1 MMRTN
6 ILLVGAL
13 ASLAVS
19 AADVRQVFRE
29 PRLTRGDT
37 NVRRVQPID
46 DAAWIWADVPP
57 QWGVATD
64 GDAWRTKVTAS
75 SCPFF
80 RFRRRFVADGAPLR
94 LDVSAD
100 ERFVL
105 FLDGR
110 PVARGP
116 HRGLVMHW
124 YYQTYEITGL
134 APGEHVLE
142 AVCWQLGRHAPL
154 AQLSYRGGF
163 VLKAEGAYDAQLT
176 TGKAAWEVGALAN
189 TRMTDIGTS
198 RTFGVGSQCEID
210 GTSFVNERPAR
221 WAAATVV
228 RPPLAPS
235 PCGGRAPGWMLFPTE
250 RPDVTYAAKTPG
262 RVVNAAAD
270 LTRPLV
276 VPAHA
281 ERDFWW
287 DLGDYY
293 CAYPELETAGGRG
306 AVVTWG
312 WTESLRDA
320 DGRKGDRAAW
330 RGKSFSQTLT
340 DTFRCD
346 GRPGAFFTTPW
357 WRCGRWCRL
366 TVKTA
371 DEPLEI
377 RRVAVGETGYP
388 LAADAAF
395 SCDDGELADVVAIC
409 RRSLA
414 ACLHEM
420 PVDCPYYEQQMY
432 PGDTRIQLQILN
444 ALTRDARLNRFAMSV
459 FDFDRRDNGMVAMN
473 FPTRATQ
480 ESATYTLCWTLMFG
494 DYLLW
499 HDDPAFLRAR
509 LPGARHA
516 LMGMAR
522 YENADGLLEDLPGWS
537 FMDWM
542 PRGSAF
548 AKRWRMGTAPCGS
561 PGQGVSALNN
571 LLYLH
576 ALRSVAAVD
585 EALGERH
592 LAAHGRAKAERLG
605 RTLVARFWDE
615 TRGLLADTA
624 AKDAFSE
631 HAQSLAIL
639 GGILS
644 DGQRRRAFE
653 GLLSAPDLAP
663 ASSYFAYYL
672 FSAYASEGRA
682 DLIRRRLDTWKNFVR
697 HGAKTA
703 FETQEVEARSDCH
716 AWSACP
722 LHFLQTAFAG
732 VTPAAPFFRRVRVA
746 PQPAGLAFIRA
757 KTPCPQ
763 GLVET
768 DFAFDADGGVTGSVR
783 LPGTLQ
789 GEFVWRGQAMPLKPG
804 DNRIQL
810 TTIDK
815 DKGKQDK

>member
-1 MMRTN
+1 MNR
-6 ILLVGAL
+6 
-13 ASLAVS
+13 AVLFGIAFTVLSAS
-19 AADVRQVFRE
+19 AADVRQVFRT
-29 PRLTRGDT
+29 PRWTRGDT

-57 QWGVATD
+57 LWGVSTD
-64 GDAWRTKVTAS
+64 GDAWRTTVTAS
-75 SCPFF
+75 FCPFF
-80 RFRRRFVADGAPLR
+80 RFRRRFVANGSPLR

-105 FLDGR
+105 LLDGE

-116 HRGLVMHW
+116 HRGLVEHW
-124 YYQTYEITGL
+124 YYQTYEIAGL
-134 APGEHVLE
+134 SPGEHVLE

-163 VLKAEGAYDAQLT
+163 VLKAEDPYDAQLT

-189 TRMTDIGTS
+189 TRLTDIGTS
-198 RTFGVGSQCEID
+198 RTFGVGSQCEMD
-210 GTSFVNERPAR
+210 GTSFVNEQPRT
-221 WAAATVV
+221 WATAALV
-228 RPPLAPS
+228 RPPLQPS

-262 RVVNAAAD
+262 RVVNMTAD
-270 LTRPLV
+270 LTRPFV
-276 VPAHA
+276 VPAQS
-281 ERDFWW
+281 ERDLWW
-287 DLGDYY
+287 DLGDYF

-320 DGRKGDRAAW
+320 DGKKGNRDVW

-340 DTFRCD
+340 DTFRSD
-346 GRPGAFFTTPW
+346 GRSDAFFTTPW

-377 RRVAVGETGYP
+377 RRVAIGETAYP
-388 LAADAAF
+388 LAVEASFACEDA
-395 SCDDGELADVVAIC
+395 ELAEVVAIC
-409 RRSLA
+409 RRSLT

-420 PVDCPYYEQQMY
+420 LVDCPYYEQQMY
-432 PGDTRIQLQILN
+432 PGDTRIQLEILN

-459 FDFDRRDNGMVAMN
+459 YDFDRRDNGLVAMN

-494 DYLLW
+494 DYLMW

-509 LPGARHA
+509 LPGVRHA
-516 LMGMAR
+516 LMGLTL
-522 YENADGLLEDLPGWS
+522 YENADGLLENLPGWS

-561 PGQGVSALNN
+561 AGQGVSALNN
-571 LLYLH
+571 LLYLL

-585 EALGERH
+585 EALGERL
-592 LAAHGRAKAERLG
+592 LAAHGRAKAEAVR
-605 RTLVARFWDE
+605 RAIVSHFWDDA
-615 TRGLLADTA
+615 RGLLADTA
-624 AKDAFSE
+624 ARDTFSE
-631 HAQSLAIL
+631 HAQALAIL
-639 GGILS
+639 GDVLS
-644 DGQRRRAFE
+644 PEQRRRAFA
-653 GLLSAPDLAP
+653 GLVAATDLAP

-672 FSAYASEGRA
+672 FRAYAAEGRA
-682 DLIRRRLDTWKNFVR
+682 DLIRRRLDVWKNYVR

-703 FETQEVEARSDCH
+703 FETQEIEARSDCH

-722 LHFLQTAFAG
+722 LYFLQTAFAG

-746 PQPAGLAFIRA
+746 PQSAGFACVRA
-757 KTPCPQ
+757 TTPCPQ
-763 GLVET
+763 GVVET
-768 DFAFDADGGVTGSVR
+768 DFTFAADGGVSGTVR
-783 LPGTLQ
+783 LPDALS
-789 GEFVWRGQAMPLKPG
+789 GEFVWRGQTLPLKPG
-804 DNRIQL
+804 VNRIQL
-810 TTIDK
+810 TQKTEREK
-815 DKGKQDK
+815 E